1 MNSANTVRGR
11 MCVLMG
17 VVAGLCVLA
26 NCSPSNPNRVQGY
39 VEGEFMYIAAPFAG
53 ALESLHVQRGMQ
65 VKGGDPLFWL
75 DSASEKASR
84 DEAERRLAQARAN
97 LQDAKMGKRPSEIE
111 ALEAQLKQ
119 ARAALKLSESEFVR
133 QKALMRIPGATAE
146 LEFDRARAMRD
157 QNRERIMQLDADLK
171 TAQLGS
177 RTDQVIAA
185 EAEVRAREAAL
196 AKAEWDF
203 SQKHQSAP
211 KAGLVFDTLYREGEW
226 VAAGRPVIALLPPQN
241 VKVRAFVPEAR
252 IGMIHP
258 GDRVQVMVD
267 GVRDPFIGTVSYISP
282 KAEYTPP
289 VIYSQESRSKL
300 VFMIEAVFDPI
311 SASNLHPGQP
321 VDVQFET

>member
-1 MNSANTVRGR
+1 
-11 MCVLMG
+11 MG
-17 VVAGLCVLA
+17 VFAGLCVLA

-65 VKGGDPLFWL
+65 VKEGDPLFWL

-226 VAAGRPVIALLPPQN
+226 VAAGRPVVALLPPQN

>member
-1 MNSANTVRGR
+1 
-11 MCVLMG
+11 
-17 VVAGLCVLA
+17 
-26 NCSPSNPNRVQGY
+26 
-39 VEGEFMYIAAPFAG
+39 MYIAAPFAG

-65 VKGGDPLFWL
+65 VKEGDPLFWL

-119 ARAALKLSESEFVR
+119 ARAALKLSESEFAR

>member
-1 MNSANTVRGR
+1 MNSVNTVRGR

-65 VKGGDPLFWL
+65 VKEGDPLFWL

-226 VAAGRPVIALLPPQN
+226 VAAGRPVVALLPPQN